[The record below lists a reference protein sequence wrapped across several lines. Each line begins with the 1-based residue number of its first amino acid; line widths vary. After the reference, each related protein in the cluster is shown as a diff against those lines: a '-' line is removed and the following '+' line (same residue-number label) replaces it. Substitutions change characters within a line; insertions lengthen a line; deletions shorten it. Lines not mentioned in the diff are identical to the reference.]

1 MKARAYA
8 FILITSALLLC
19 SCANDQTDG
28 GDAGN
33 IYVYD
38 LGADMSHI
46 EADSYTVDKDADVG
60 KCVGQLLQRIIDG
73 PDGNR
78 VLSVIP
84 EEITSV
90 TYTVGPQT
98 VVVNF
103 NSAYNELPQM
113 RKILC
118 EAAIV
123 RTLCQLDDIYAVS
136 FATDG
141 SPICDSD
148 NIPIGLLTP
157 DSFVENDGAMINSYE
172 RAQLTLFFAS
182 EDGKSLVEKVE
193 TVTYNSNISTDR
205 LIVDNIVLGPQ
216 STDAF
221 ASVNPDTRVNSVTTQ
236 DGVCYVNL
244 SADFLNKTTNVSDE
258 VMIYSIV
265 NSLTELTNI
274 NKVQILID
282 GDMNIRLGEFDLSG
296 LYERNLEMI
305 D

>member
-1 MKARAYA
+1 MKKRA
-8 FILITSALLLC
+8 FFLIMITAALLLC
-19 SCANDQTDG
+19 SCRNKQT

-33 IYVYD
+33 ILVYD

-46 EADSYTVDKDADVG
+46 EANTYSIKTDEDVG
-60 KCVGQLLQRIIDG
+60 KCVGELLQRIIDG
-73 PDGNR
+73 PEGNR

-98 VVVNF
+98 VFVNF
-103 NSAYNELPQM
+103 NSAYNELPKM

-118 EAAIV
+118 EASIV
-123 RTLCQLDDIYAVS
+123 RTLCQLDDVYAVS
-136 FATDG
+136 FETDG

-172 RAQLTLFFAS
+172 RAQLRLFFAS

-205 LIVDNIVLGPQ
+205 LIVDNIVRGPQ

-221 ASVNPDTRVNSVTTQ
+221 ASVNPETRVNSVTTQ

-265 NSLTELTNI
+265 NSLTELANI

-282 GDMNIRLGEFDLSG
+282 GDMNVRLGELDLSS